1 MDEGHALDSLVSSS
15 IPLQQPSLQGPVDR
29 LARHRRVV
37 AQVMGPAA
45 AGATGQ
51 FVRASDP
58 PGGPL
63 AEDYDDRIYE
73 CVTPGTTDAVQP
85 TYDTTIGQ
93 DTTDGAA
100 CFGLMPRSPG
110 PRRSPRS
117 PVLTD
122 ALDAYADS
130 WFDDGLL
137 VWQTGGNA
145 GSAMRSRAGPRRRA
159 R

>member
-1 MDEGHALDSLVSSS
+1 MDEGHAIESLVSSS

-58 PGGPL
+58 RGGPL

-93 DTTDGAA
+93 GTTDGTAV
-100 CFGLMPRSPG
+100 FR
-110 PRRSPRS
+110 
-117 PVLTD
+117 
-122 ALDAYADS
+122 AYAA
-130 WFDDGLL
+130 FTRAAAIAT
-137 VWQTGGNA
+137 VT
-145 GSAMRSRAGPRRRA
+145 SAHRCARCLRR
-159 R
+159 